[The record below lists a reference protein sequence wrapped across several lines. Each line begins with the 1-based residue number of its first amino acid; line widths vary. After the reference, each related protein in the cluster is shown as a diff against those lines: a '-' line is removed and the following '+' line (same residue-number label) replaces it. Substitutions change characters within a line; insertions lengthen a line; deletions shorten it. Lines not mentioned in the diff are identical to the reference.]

1 MPATP
6 QWFRLRSP
14 CGALTTGAPS
24 PGRTHP
30 VGLTTG
36 RRRAASC
43 RPRSAGSAASGPS
56 RRRPPGRAPSPA
68 SYPPGAQVD
77 HHAHRGPG
85 PGTGAARTPTASTSG
100 HRPYTQGPH
109 LTAKRGRA
117 GSAARAHELRV
128 RPPGGI
134 AQAFFIPSRGLRR
147 GRRHYRHPRRQRDI
161 RRRLFLR
168 QVLFGRGDGLL
179 QEGQGP
185 AQVRRPRVRRGKAG
199 GHRGEA
205 VSSQERLRAGRPLR
219 VESHKEN

>member
-1 MPATP
+1 
-6 QWFRLRSP
+6 
-14 CGALTTGAPS
+14 
-24 PGRTHP
+24 
-30 VGLTTG
+30 VGLNTG
-36 RRRAASC
+36 RRPAARC
-43 RPRSAGSAASGPS
+43 RPGSAGSAASGPS
-56 RRRPPGRAPSPA
+56 LRRPPGRAPSPA

-85 PGTGAARTPTASTSG
+85 PGTGTARTPHRLYERTSTI
-100 HRPYTQGPH
+100 
-109 LTAKRGRA
+109 RA
-117 GSAARAHELRV
+117 GAAFNGDKGAAQAAPRAPRLGA

-134 AQAFFIPSRGLRR
+134 AQAFFIPRRGLRR
-147 GRRHYRHPRRQRDI
+147 RRRRDRHPRRQHNI

-168 QVLFGRGDGLL
+168 RVLFWKGDGLL